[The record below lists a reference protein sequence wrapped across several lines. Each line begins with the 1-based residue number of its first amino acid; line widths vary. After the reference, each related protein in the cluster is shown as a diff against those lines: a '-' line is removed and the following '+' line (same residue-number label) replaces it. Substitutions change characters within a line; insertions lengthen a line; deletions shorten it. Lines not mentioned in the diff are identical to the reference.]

1 MNYKKTQTSQ
11 CNQRGKKKKQK
22 QQNEIFIQGTEIIKN
37 QNNSEAEKLND

>member
-11 CNQRGKKKKQK
+11 CNQRGKKK